1 MAKKTNRYLYQDK
14 ESCVWYFQKKVRA
27 LAKPY
32 KISLE
37 TKSVVEAR
45 RKRDDYIKQIEANG
59 NIPKFET
66 IDVSTSKLF
75 GEISQEWAE
84 IARTRI
90 EETTFLNYKKV
101 MNAMIL
107 PKFDNR
113 PIEEITSLDIEK
125 FISKLTCGS
134 KTKQNILTPFRNVMR
149 FAKKHKY
156 LKFNPFDD
164 VDPIKKT
171 ASVKKRPLNIDEIR
185 RFIDAVDDYWKPL
198 FLLLFFSGIRIA
210 EASGLK
216 WKRVNLKKGI
226 INISRNL
233 VRGEGGK
240 IIYKSPKTA
249 SSIRDVRIP
258 KFVITALIEQR
269 KRTWNENDD
278 NFVFTN
284 RDGDCIHRH
293 TLNNAVIKPT
303 LKKLEITTPI
313 SIKDTR
319 VSFIT
324 NSLDKNER
332 MGFIQKQVGH
342 SSTRMIV
349 DHYYRH
355 IPATDDGK
363 HLESAWNSTSILP
376 VSEGSNL
383 ELTEN
388 IE

>member
-1 MAKKTNRYLYQDK
+1 MKGVKGNHN
-14 ESCVWYFQKKVRA
+14 
-27 LAKPY
+27 
-32 KISLE
+32 
-37 TKSVVEAR
+37 KSVDSYGEA
-45 RKRDDYIKQIEANG
+45 A
-59 NIPKFET
+59 
-66 IDVSTSKLF
+66 
-75 GEISQEWAE
+75 
-84 IARTRI
+84 
-90 EETTFLNYKKV
+90 
-101 MNAMIL
+101 
-107 PKFDNR
+107 
-113 PIEEITSLDIEK
+113 
-125 FISKLTCGS
+125 
-134 KTKQNILTPFRNVMR
+134 
-149 FAKKHKY
+149 
-156 LKFNPFDD
+156 
-164 VDPIKKT
+164 
-171 ASVKKRPLNIDEIR
+171 
-185 RFIDAVDDYWKPL
+185 
-198 FLLLFFSGIRIA
+198 
-210 EASGLK
+210 GLK

-226 INISRNL
+226 INISKNL

-258 KFVITALIEQR
+258 GFVITALIEQR

-303 LKKLEITTPI
+303 LKKLDITTPI

-355 IPATDDGK
+355 IPATDDGT
-363 HLESAWNSTSILP
+363 HLENAWNSTSILP

-388 IE
+388 IK

>member
-1 MAKKTNRYLYQDK
+1 MAKKANRYLYQDK
-14 ESCVWYFQKKVRA
+14 ESGVWYFQKKVRA
-27 LAKPY
+27 VSKPY

-45 RKRDDYIKQIEANG
+45 RKRDEYLKQIEVNG

-125 FISKLTCGS
+125 FVSKLTCGS

-185 RFIDAVDDYWKPL
+185 RFIDEVDDYWKPL

-210 EASGLK
+210 EATGLK

-258 KFVITALIEQR
+258 EFVITALIEQR

-293 TLNNAVIKPT
+293 TLNNTVIKPALT
-303 LKKLEITTPI
+303 KLKITTPI

-355 IPATDDGK
+355 IPATDDGT
-363 HLESAWNSTSILP
+363 HLENAWNSTSILP
-376 VSEGSNL
+376 VSDGSNL

-388 IE
+388 IV